1 MKQISKQK
9 IIQLWNSF
17 IHLFY
22 PNNCILCTEPLIA
35 GEKHLCIHC
44 LHKLPQ
50 TNEADLTCGQ
60 TAQLFYGK
68 IPFRYATSFLFF
80 KKESDVQNLI
90 HAFKYKGN
98 KQLAYYLGR
107 MAATKLLKQAALD
120 TIDYIV
126 PVPLHKKRFNERGYN
141 QTEWIAKGV
150 ASVLNKPIDTTT
162 LIRCKHTESQT
173 KKNASDRW
181 QNVQNIFAITHAQH
195 FNQKH
200 ILIIDDVITTGAT
213 IEVAA
218 QTILKE
224 ASAEISLFS
233 IALAQR

>member
-9 IIQLWNSF
+9 IIQIWNSF

-22 PNNCILCTEPLIA
+22 PNNCILCTEPLIE

-50 TNEADLTCGQ
+50 INEADLTCGQ

-80 KKESDVQNLI
+80 KKESDVQELV

-98 KQLAYYLGR
+98 KHLAYYLGR
-107 MAATKLLKQAALD
+107 MAAIKLLKHAAFNS
-120 TIDYIV
+120 IDYIV
-126 PVPLHKKRFNERGYN
+126 PVPLHKKRLRERGYN
-141 QTEWIAKGV
+141 QAEWIAKGV

-162 LIRCKHTESQT
+162 LIRCKHNETQT
-173 KKNASDRW
+173 KKNIFDRW
-181 QNVQNIFAITHAQH
+181 RNAQHIFKITNAQH
-195 FNQKH
+195 FNHKN
-200 ILIIDDVITTGAT
+200 ILIVDDVITTGAT
-213 IEVAA
+213 IEAAA

-224 ASAEISLFS
+224 VSAEISLFS
-233 IALAQR
+233 IALA